1 MDCSPSKVSGTAINA
16 HVLILTLPAQGH
28 VAPTMKLAYRL
39 ADLGVKVTF
48 LTAECTF
55 DQLVSEQ
62 SRNKDALP
70 KIQGGPYQERVKTV
84 FFPDGLKSTELD
96 ERRDTVKFLER
107 IAKVMPYHVEEFI
120 KKANQPESEKDEKI
134 TCVIADLVVAWAL
147 EIANKMGLKGAI
159 FLSSAPGIVSMVLQ
173 IPHLI
178 EAGIIDAEG
187 TPKKKEK
194 VMLSPYLPALS
205 SDDYVWNFPGNKELQ
220 KVGFKFVRSG
230 EPFLRTSNWVL
241 CNWYRDLD
249 PSADGLL
256 PTTLSIGPL
265 LANDRPSGNMFSE
278 DLTCLS
284 WLDRQPPGSVVYVSF
299 GSTGTFNS
307 HQFDELALGLQLMGR
322 PFLWVVRPDISH
334 EVASA
339 TDGLRNRGADV
350 HQLGKIVQWAPQ
362 EKVLAH
368 PSVGCFL
375 THCGWNSTVEGIS
388 MGVPLLCWP
397 HMGDQFYVR
406 TCICDGWKV
415 GLELKPNEDG
425 IFTRHEIKSKVDE
438 LLING
443 GIRENALKIKRL
455 AQMSL
460 SKGGSSS
467 KNLEQFVAEL
477 VL

>member
-1 MDCSPSKVSGTAINA
+1 MDCSLSKVSGTAINA

-70 KIQGGPYQERVKTV
+70 KIQGGPYQEGVKTV
-84 FFPDGLKSTELD
+84 FFPDGLKSTELH
-96 ERRDTVKFLER
+96 ERRDAVKFLER

-205 SDDYVWNFPGNKELQ
+205 SDDYVWNVPETKSC
-220 KVGFKFVRSG
+220 KR
-230 EPFLRTSNWVL
+230 
-241 CNWYRDLD
+241 
-249 PSADGLL
+249 
-256 PTTLSIGPL
+256 
-265 LANDRPSGNMFSE
+265 
-278 DLTCLS
+278 
-284 WLDRQPPGSVVYVSF
+284 
-299 GSTGTFNS
+299 
-307 HQFDELALGLQLMGR
+307 LGL
-322 PFLWVVRPDISH
+322 
-334 EVASA
+334 
-339 TDGLRNRGADV
+339 N
-350 HQLGKIVQWAPQ
+350 
-362 EKVLAH
+362 
-368 PSVGCFL
+368 
-375 THCGWNSTVEGIS
+375 
-388 MGVPLLCWP
+388 
-397 HMGDQFYVR
+397 
-406 TCICDGWKV
+406 
-415 GLELKPNEDG
+415 
-425 IFTRHEIKSKVDE
+425 
-438 LLING
+438 
-443 GIRENALKIKRL
+443 
-455 AQMSL
+455 
-460 SKGGSSS
+460 
-467 KNLEQFVAEL
+467 
-477 VL
+477 

>member
-1 MDCSPSKVSGTAINA
+1 
-16 HVLILTLPAQGH
+16 
-28 VAPTMKLAYRL
+28 
-39 ADLGVKVTF
+39 
-48 LTAECTF
+48 
-55 DQLVSEQ
+55 
-62 SRNKDALP
+62 
-70 KIQGGPYQERVKTV
+70 
-84 FFPDGLKSTELD
+84 
-96 ERRDTVKFLER
+96 
-107 IAKVMPYHVEEFI
+107 
-120 KKANQPESEKDEKI
+120 
-134 TCVIADLVVAWAL
+134 
-147 EIANKMGLKGAI
+147 
-159 FLSSAPGIVSMVLQ
+159 
-173 IPHLI
+173 
-178 EAGIIDAEG
+178 
-187 TPKKKEK
+187 
-194 VMLSPYLPALS
+194 MLSPYLPALS

-220 KVGFKFVRSG
+220 KVGFEFARSG

-339 TDGLRNRGADV
+339 TDGLRNRRADD
-350 HQLGKIVQWAPQ
+350 HQLGKVVQWAPQ

-368 PSVGCFL
+368 RSVGCFL

-397 HMGDQFYVR
+397 HMGDQLYVR
-406 TCICDGWKV
+406 TCICDG
-415 GLELKPNEDG
+415 
-425 IFTRHEIKSKVDE
+425 
-438 LLING
+438 
-443 GIRENALKIKRL
+443 
-455 AQMSL
+455 
-460 SKGGSSS
+460 
-467 KNLEQFVAEL
+467 
-477 VL
+477 

>member
-1 MDCSPSKVSGTAINA
+1 
-16 HVLILTLPAQGH
+16 
-28 VAPTMKLAYRL
+28 
-39 ADLGVKVTF
+39 
-48 LTAECTF
+48 
-55 DQLVSEQ
+55 
-62 SRNKDALP
+62 
-70 KIQGGPYQERVKTV
+70 
-84 FFPDGLKSTELD
+84 
-96 ERRDTVKFLER
+96 
-107 IAKVMPYHVEEFI
+107 MPYHVEEFI

-205 SDDYVWNFPGNKELQ
+205 SDDYVWNVPGNKELQ
-220 KVGFKFVRSG
+220 KVGFELVRSG

-241 CNWYRDLD
+241 CNW
-249 PSADGLL
+249 
-256 PTTLSIGPL
+256 
-265 LANDRPSGNMFSE
+265 
-278 DLTCLS
+278 
-284 WLDRQPPGSVVYVSF
+284 
-299 GSTGTFNS
+299 
-307 HQFDELALGLQLMGR
+307 
-322 PFLWVVRPDISH
+322 
-334 EVASA
+334 
-339 TDGLRNRGADV
+339 
-350 HQLGKIVQWAPQ
+350 
-362 EKVLAH
+362 
-368 PSVGCFL
+368 
-375 THCGWNSTVEGIS
+375 
-388 MGVPLLCWP
+388 
-397 HMGDQFYVR
+397 
-406 TCICDGWKV
+406 TCICDRWKV
-415 GLELKPNEDG
+415 GLELKPDEDG

-460 SKGGSSS
+460 SEGGSSS